1 MMKMLSPQ
9 NEKKKKVEQ
18 RGETDREYR
27 QGDGLLRKNKKE
39 VLENKKRTDQTNKTE
54 KCLF

>member
-9 NEKKKKVEQ
+9 NEKKKVEQ

-27 QGDGLLRKNKKE
+27 QGDGLLRNNKKE
-39 VLENKKRTDQTNKTE
+39 ILENKKRTDQTNRTE